1 MQKERFA
8 VALRVIGNSLSKS
21 SFSLDKKKKNLGDFG
36 PIFTTFFYPFFY
48 SLLHSLPHSLG
59 KNSSVRVH

>member
-21 SFSLDKKKKNLGDFG
+21 SFSLDKKKESGRFWAHFHYFFLPLFLQSFAFAAALFG
-36 PIFTTFFYPFFY
+36 
-48 SLLHSLPHSLG
+48 
-59 KNSSVRVH
+59 

>member
-21 SFSLDKKKKNLGDFG
+21 SFSLDKKKESGRFWAH
-36 PIFTTFFYPFFY
+36 FHYFF
-48 SLLHSLPHSLG
+48 LPLFLQSFAFAAAFIG
-59 KNSSVRVH
+59 

>member
-21 SFSLDKKKKNLGDFG
+21 SFSLDKKKKESGRFWAH
-36 PIFTTFFYPFFY
+36 FHYFFYPFFY
-48 SLLHSLPHSLG
+48 SLLHSLLHSLG